1 MHMQQEPEQLRAA
14 ERMLIREIDRYG
26 RLTVRNLD
34 RVHARTGI
42 TYVTISEMARRLEK
56 HGFS

>member
-1 MHMQQEPEQLRAA
+1 MHVQHEPEQLRVA
-14 ERMLIREIDRYG
+14 ERMLVREIDRNG

-34 RVHARTGI
+34 RIHARTGI
-42 TYVTISEMARRLEK
+42 TYVTISEMASRLEK